1 MAVFGAGFTRASSSS
16 SSPPS
21 TSGRRLDDGTTTTRN
36 QGEASSIIIIAH
48 HATVSFDAD
57 VRAPLMGDLSPA
69 NSPPSSFTLASRG
82 RRDRVLMTHGT
93 RVRAPMRFGARA
105 SASGKPD
112 ATFNVVEFKGWDDV
126 GDEDDGEGEEG
137 DACGH
142 GAMSSSS
149 SFGRKTRELWKRIE
163 PDAHAVGAAICLSVA
178 FPETARRARR
188 VGAAL
193 CVGVAVAKSIETET
207 SHNVEWLPKCV
218 VDPPR
223 AARRAM
229 RASLLTTCASAA
241 LRTVAPRVY
250 ADATA
255 AAALASVKVLFK
267 QPPLREGLA
276 RAMRGARGEFREE
289 ERIALWHARYRWA
302 ALRLARHVPRDPTRT
317 LTRAPLMGILA
328 FVRGMS
334 MSCDRNGGFSMSLPT
349 FSSVGGSKRARRAR
363 RLGAARAIETETK
376 YTPDDV
382 LNAVRASLSLAG
394 DVRALRNASGAVP
407 VEEERALDV
416 VGGDRARS
424 QREEEEEEDAD
435 SDDEANIW
443 QDDRLITAT
452 WATNGWSF
460 ALALRAF
467 YLILT
472 WLPVLTYALPLLIAS
487 RAAPTALGV
496 RMRKR
501 AWATL
506 HSAIALCG
514 AAFIK
519 WAQWAST
526 REDIFPRDLCEQLEK
541 LHDDA
546 PRHSYR
552 RTLRILERELGCDPR
567 LVFCQFPTKP
577 MASGS
582 VAQVYRARLRKEIA
596 AVCARLASP
605 RVLDLNEDGTMDVA
619 VKVRHPNV
627 AKRIFLDFQILRA
640 VAGFADTL
648 PALKGLHLK
657 NTLGQFSHTMT
668 AQTDLRNEAVHLLKF
683 THNMKDEVRVRS
695 PRPVPGLVTEAVLV
709 ETFVK
714 GEGLGDA
721 IKRKSIH
728 NSELCSLGVYTYMLM
743 LLRDNFIHQDLH
755 PGNIL
760 YSVDDANADGTTGGA
775 TTEPQAAQIKLDLI
789 DFGIADELPQI
800 VRNRFIG
807 FLCFLIRGEGDKAAD
822 VALTWDGNQTCRD
835 RDALRADMARLVS
848 EKGDVFSRRVNLDEL
863 LKEIMRLFRK
873 HGVSIDGV
881 YASLVVS
888 LCVLVGFATSLDPQV
903 NLFEV
908 AAPSVMAFALTGD
921 VMGRLFEA

>member
-1 MAVFGAGFTRASSSS
+1 MFGGLFTRASSSS
-16 SSPPS
+16 VPS
-21 TSGRRLDDGTTTTRN
+21 TSRRRLDDETTPMRN
-36 QGEASSIIIIAH
+36 KDDDASIIIFTH
-48 HATVSFDAD
+48 HSRVCFDAD
-57 VRAPLMGDLSPA
+57 VRAPLLRAAES
-69 NSPPSSFTLASRG
+69 SSSSSSSFTLVVSRG
-82 RRDRVLMTHGT
+82 GRDRVLMTHGT
-93 RVRAPMRFGARA
+93 RVRMPMRFGARRA
-105 SASGKPD
+105 SSGRPD

-126 GDEDDGEGEEG
+126 VDEDADADDEE
-137 DACGH
+137 DVSIR
-142 GAMSSSS
+142 SSSS
-149 SFGRKTRELWKRIE
+149 SFGRKARELWKRIE
-163 PDAHAVGAAICLSVA
+163 PDAHAVGATICLSVA

-193 CVGVAVAKSIETET
+193 CVGVAIAKSIETET
-207 SHNVEWLPKCV
+207 SYNVEWLPKCV
-218 VDPPR
+218 VDPPGV
-223 AARRAM
+223 ARRAM
-229 RASLLTTCASAA
+229 RASLITTCASAA
-241 LRTVAPRVY
+241 LQTVAPRVY

-255 AAALASVKVLFK
+255 AAALTSVKVLFK
-267 QPPLREGLA
+267 QPPLREGVA

-302 ALRLARHVPRDPTRT
+302 ALRLARHVPQDPTRT
-317 LTRAPLMGILA
+317 LTRAPLMGLLA
-328 FVRGMS
+328 LARGIS
-334 MSCDRNGGFSMSLPT
+334 MSCDGSGGFSMSLPT
-349 FSSVGGSKRARRAR
+349 FSSIGGSKRARRAR

-394 DVRALRNASGAVP
+394 DVRALRDDVRGTTP
-407 VEEERALDV
+407 VAFEERAWDV
-416 VGGDRARS
+416 VGDQARS
-424 QREEEEEEDAD
+424 RDEEEEEDAD
-435 SDDEANIW
+435 LDDEANIW

-452 WATNGWSF
+452 WATNGWSV
-460 ALALRAF
+460 ALVLRAF

-683 THNMKDEVRVRS
+683 THNMKDEARVRS

-760 YSVDDANADGTTGGA
+760 YSVDDANADSTTGTTTGS
-775 TTEPQAAQIKLDLI
+775 QAQIKLDLI

>member
-1 MAVFGAGFTRASSSS
+1 MFGGVFTRASSSS
-16 SSPPS
+16 SFPS
-21 TSGRRLDDGTTTTRN
+21 TSGRRRDDETTRMRN
-36 QGEASSIIIIAH
+36 KDDDDASIIIFTH
-48 HATVSFDAD
+48 HARVCFDAD
-57 VRAPLMGDLSPA
+57 VRAPLMRDA
-69 NSPPSSFTLASRG
+69 ATESSSCTPLVASRVG
-82 RRDRVLMTHGT
+82 RDRVLMTHGT
-93 RVRAPMRFGARA
+93 RVRMPMRFGARRA
-105 SASGKPD
+105 SSGRRPD

-126 GDEDDGEGEEG
+126 VDDEDADDEG
-137 DACGH
+137 DVGT
-142 GAMSSSS
+142 SPP
-149 SFGRKTRELWKRIE
+149 SFGRKTLRELWKRIE
-163 PDAHAVGAAICLSVA
+163 PDAHAVGATICLSVA

-193 CVGVAVAKSIETET
+193 CVGVAIAKSIETET
-207 SHNVEWLPKCV
+207 SYNVEWLPKCV
-218 VDPPR
+218 VDPPGV
-223 AARRAM
+223 ARRAM
-229 RASLLTTCASAA
+229 RASLITTCASAA
-241 LRTVAPRVY
+241 LQTVAPRVY

-267 QPPLREGLA
+267 QPPLREGVA

-317 LTRAPLMGILA
+317 LTRAPLMGLLA
-328 FVRGMS
+328 LARGIS
-334 MSCDRNGGFSMSLPT
+334 MSCDGDGVFSMSMPT
-349 FSSVGGSKRARRAR
+349 FSSIGGSKRARRAR

-394 DVRALRNASGAVP
+394 DVRALRDVVGGTAP
-407 VEEERALDV
+407 VAFEERALDV
-416 VGGDRARS
+416 VGDRARS
-424 QREEEEEEDAD
+424 RDEEEEEEDAS

-452 WATNGWSF
+452 WATNGWSV

-683 THNMKDEVRVRS
+683 THNMKDEARVRS

-760 YSVDDANADGTTGGA
+760 YSVDDTNANGTTG
-775 TTEPQAAQIKLDLI
+775 TTTASQARIKLDLI

>member
-1 MAVFGAGFTRASSSS
+1 MFGGVFTRASSSS
-16 SSPPS
+16 VPS
-21 TSGRRLDDGTTTTRN
+21 TSGRRLDDETTRMRN
-36 QGEASSIIIIAH
+36 KDDDASSIIIFTHDAR
-48 HATVSFDAD
+48 VCFDAD
-57 VRAPLMGDLSPA
+57 VRAPLMRDPTTSG
-69 NSPPSSFTLASRG
+69 SSSSSSSSCTLVASRG
-82 RRDRVLMTHGT
+82 GRDRVLMTHGT
-93 RVRAPMRFGARA
+93 RVRMPMRFGASSRRRR
-105 SASGKPD
+105 PD

-126 GDEDDGEGEEG
+126 VDEDADVDDEE
-137 DACGH
+137 DDSRSP
-142 GAMSSSS
+142 SSVPSP
-149 SFGRKTRELWKRIE
+149 FGRRALRELWKRIE
-163 PDAHAVGAAICLSVA
+163 PDAHAVGATICLSVA

-207 SHNVEWLPKCV
+207 SYNVEWLPKCV
-218 VDPPR
+218 VDPPGV
-223 AARRAM
+223 ARRAM
-229 RASLLTTCASAA
+229 RASLITTCASAA
-241 LRTVAPRVY
+241 LQTVAPRVY

-267 QPPLREGLA
+267 QPPLREGVA

-302 ALRLARHVPRDPTRT
+302 ALRLAQHVPRDPTRT
-317 LTRAPLMGILA
+317 LTRAPLMGLLA
-328 FVRGMS
+328 LARGIS
-334 MSCDRNGGFSMSLPT
+334 MSCEGDGAFSMSLPT
-349 FSSVGGSKRARRAR
+349 FSSIGGSKRARRAR

-394 DVRALRNASGAVP
+394 DVRALRDVGGAAPVAS
-407 VEEERALDV
+407 EERALDV
-416 VGGDRARS
+416 VGDRARS
-424 QREEEEEEDAD
+424 RDEEEDEDAS

-452 WATNGWSF
+452 WATNGWSV

-582 VAQVYRARLRKEIA
+582 VAQVYRARLRKEVA
-596 AVCARLASP
+596 AACARLASP

-683 THNMKDEVRVRS
+683 THNMKDEARVRS

-760 YSVDDANADGTTGGA
+760 YSVDDANANGTTGA
-775 TTEPQAAQIKLDLI
+775 TTTGPQAQIKLDLI

>member
-1 MAVFGAGFTRASSSS
+1 MVSTFGGLFTRASSSS
-16 SSPPS
+16 VPS
-21 TSGRRLDDGTTTTRN
+21 TSGRRSDDETTTLRN
-36 QGEASSIIIIAH
+36 KDASIIVFTH
-48 HATVSFDAD
+48 HARVSFDAD
-57 VRAPLMGDLSPA
+57 VRAPLMRDAAAES
-69 NSPPSSFTLASRG
+69 SSFTLVASRG
-82 RRDRVLMTHGT
+82 GRDRVLMTHGT
-93 RVRAPMRFGARA
+93 RVRMPMRFGARA
-105 SASGKPD
+105 SSRRPD

-126 GDEDDGEGEEG
+126 VDEDADADDEEDVSG
-137 DACGH
+137 R
-142 GAMSSSS
+142 S
-149 SFGRKTRELWKRIE
+149 SFGRKARELWKRIE
-163 PDAHAVGAAICLSVA
+163 PDAHTVGATICLSVA

-193 CVGVAVAKSIETET
+193 CVGVAIAKSIETET
-207 SHNVEWLPKCV
+207 SYNVEWLPKCV
-218 VDPPR
+218 VDPPGV
-223 AARRAM
+223 ARRAM
-229 RASLLTTCASAA
+229 RASLITTCASAA
-241 LRTVAPRVY
+241 LQTVAPRVY

-267 QPPLREGLA
+267 QPPLREGVA
-276 RAMRGARGEFREE
+276 RVMKGARGEFREE

-317 LTRAPLMGILA
+317 LTRAPLMGLLA
-328 FVRGMS
+328 LARGIS
-334 MSCDRNGGFSMSLPT
+334 MSCDGNGGFSMSLPT
-349 FSSVGGSKRARRAR
+349 FSSIGGPRRARRAR

-394 DVRALRNASGAVP
+394 DVRALSDVGGTAP
-407 VEEERALDV
+407 VAFEERALDV
-416 VGGDRARS
+416 VGDQARS
-424 QREEEEEEDAD
+424 RDEEEEEDAD

-452 WATNGWSF
+452 WATNGWSV

-760 YSVDDANADGTTGGA
+760 YSVDDANADGTTG
-775 TTEPQAAQIKLDLI
+775 TTTGSQAQIKLDLI